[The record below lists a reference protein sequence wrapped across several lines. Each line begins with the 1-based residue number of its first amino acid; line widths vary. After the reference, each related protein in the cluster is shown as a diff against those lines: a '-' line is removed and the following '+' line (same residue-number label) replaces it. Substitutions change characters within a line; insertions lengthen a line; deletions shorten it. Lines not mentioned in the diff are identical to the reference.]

1 MKSFYD
7 KEPIT
12 KLIIT
17 AGAVSAL
24 LGGVNAIGTPF
35 ILGMVAAGGSIV
47 YRWWMIQRTDRK

>member
-12 KLIIT
+12 GLIIT

-24 LGGVNAIGTPF
+24 VGGGSAIGTPF
-35 ILGMVAAGGSIV
+35 ILGLVAAGGSIV
-47 YRWWMIQRTDRK
+47 YRWWMIQRTTRQ